1 MDLKPVIDAWLSR
14 PVFATGRELYFRYGS
29 SESYKRLFARRDDQ
43 GAFQVLITAIQELR
57 ENLPFES
64 VESKR
69 PEGKPALKPSE
80 FEDAPEAVQAFITQR
95 KAYWA
100 EVVSLK
106 KLLRT
111 SESQS
116 ERGEAA
122 FRILQ
127 LRTLINRIW
136 QQTDYYDRTGQLL
149 EVEKEEPLDAEL
161 SKLDDLTL
169 KTTFQNNQKYL
180 SKYAKRDRSQTVEAE
195 YQRRL
200 AQQPQIEQIL
210 KERKESKTLEF

>member
-14 PVFATGRELYFRYGS
+14 PEFSTGRELYFRYGS
-29 SESYKRLFARRDDQ
+29 NESYKRLFARRDDQ
-43 GAFQVLITAIQELR
+43 GALQVLISALQELKD
-57 ENLPFES
+57 NLPSEP

-69 PEGKPALKPSE
+69 PEVTPALKPSE
-80 FEDAPEAVQAFITQR
+80 FEDAPEAVQALITQR

-111 SESQS
+111 SESQK
-116 ERGEAA
+116 ERGDAA

-127 LRTLINRIW
+127 LRSLINRIW
-136 QQTDYYDRTGQLL
+136 QQTDHFDRTGQLPKI
-149 EVEKEEPLDAEL
+149 EPNEPLDAEL
-161 SKLDDLTL
+161 EKLDDLTL

-180 SKYAKRDRSQTVEAE
+180 SKYAKRDRSQAVESE

>member
-14 PVFATGRELYFRYGS
+14 PVFATGRELYFRFGS
-29 SESYKRLFARRDDQ
+29 NESYKRLFARRDDQ
-43 GAFQVLITAIQELR
+43 GALQVLISALEELKD
-57 ENLPFES
+57 NLPS
-64 VESKR
+64 QVVESKR
-69 PEGKPALKPSE
+69 PDVKPPVKPSE
-80 FEDAPEAVQAFITQR
+80 SEDAPEAVQSLITQR

-100 EVVSLK
+100 EVTNLK
-106 KLLRT
+106 KLLR
-111 SESQS
+111 SSQSQS

-122 FRILQ
+122 FRILH

-136 QQTDYYDRTGQLL
+136 QQTDHFDRTGQLP
-149 EVEKEEPLDAEL
+149 EVVKDEPLDAEL

-180 SKYAKRDRSQTVEAE
+180 SKYARRERSQAVEAE